1 MTGRKKGPERKKST
15 SFLEHLP
22 FSDEIHRSQTLSH
35 ERPSTMFDNVRL
47 FGAKV
52 YEYLIGGTLY
62 IPISSRRVSFVMS
75 SCHWKSVPWPKYDTE
90 QWMYITPA
98 FTQH

>member
-1 MTGRKKGPERKKST
+1 
-15 SFLEHLP
+15 
-22 FSDEIHRSQTLSH
+22 
-35 ERPSTMFDNVRL
+35 MFDNVRL
-47 FGAKV
+47 FDAKV

-62 IPISSRRVSFVMS
+62 IPISFRRVSFVMP
-75 SCHWKSVPWPKYDTE
+75 SCHWESVPWPKYDTE